1 MFGII
6 ITGIATF
13 FEEMATAIGKY
24 EISERKESVYT
35 MGFLN
40 MFWGTLIFF
49 GIALVVISIWNVWTF
64 QTIANGGIMDAQAVT
79 APPIFDRPLLDSART
94 IIENRAVEEA
104 KYKIDVYHY
113 TDPSQ

>member
-1 MFGII
+1 MS
-6 ITGIATF
+6 
-13 FEEMATAIGKY
+13 
-24 EISERKESVYT
+24 ISNYT
-35 MGFLN
+35 HALLKRLRRGVRHDPARDWFM
-40 MFWGTLIFF
+40 TLIFF

>member
-1 MFGII
+1 
-6 ITGIATF
+6 
-13 FEEMATAIGKY
+13 
-24 EISERKESVYT
+24 
-35 MGFLN
+35 
-40 MFWGTLIFF
+40 
-49 GIALVVISIWNVWTF
+49 
-64 QTIANGGIMDAQAVT
+64 MDAHAVT